1 MRFFERS
8 YIVKW
13 VIFFASF
20 CWLWD
25 FLLENQKLTKNSG
38 NVHWN
43 VWTNIKSCIL
53 ETKIIFPKKKKRI
66 PNMRFWNIHILVQI
80 SFFRGLLHCILV
92 KFFFVRQLWWLTFL
106 FSDGIFTVT
115 SQLEITIIGSRHD
128 FSKKKNPLFFD
139 VNLKTIHQEEI
150 FVNSLVYHTKEPLKW
165 GTLSSCFS
173 YNIWIKTNE
182 SVTFERPAMLIS
194 CYVAKKNKNEIQ

>member
-1 MRFFERS
+1 MLALRLSTRKS
-8 YIVKW
+8 KTHKK
-13 VIFFASF
+13 
-20 CWLWD
+20 LWQCPLKRLD
-25 FLLENQKLTKNSG
+25 EYKKLYSRNQN
-38 NVHWN
+38 
-43 VWTNIKSCIL
+43 NIS
-53 ETKIIFPKKKKRI
+53 KKKKRI

>member
-1 MRFFERS
+1 MLVFVGF
-8 YIVKW
+8 
-13 VIFFASF
+13 
-20 CWLWD
+20 WD
-25 FLLENQKLTKNSG
+25 FLLENQKLWQCPLKRVDEYKKLYSRKQN
-38 NVHWN
+38 NN
-43 VWTNIKSCIL
+43 
-53 ETKIIFPKKKKRI
+53 PKKKKI
-66 PNMRFWNIHILVQI
+66 KKNPEMRFWIIYILVQI
-80 SFFRGLLHCILV
+80 SFFEGLIQGILV
-92 KFFFVRQLWWLTFL
+92 KFFFVGQLWWLTFL

-128 FSKKKNPLFFD
+128 FSKKKNPLSFD
-139 VNLKTIHQEEI
+139 VNLKTIYQEEI

-182 SVTFERPAMLIS
+182 SVTLERPAMLIS

>member
-43 VWTNIKSCIL
+43 VWTNIKKLYSRNQNNIS
-53 ETKIIFPKKKKRI
+53 KKQKKKRI
-66 PNMRFWNIHILVQI
+66 PNMRFWIIYIWAQI
-80 SFFRGLLHCILV
+80 SFFRGLLQGILV
-92 KFFFVRQLWWLTFL
+92 KFFFVRQLWSLTFL
-106 FSDGIFTVT
+106 FSDDIFTVT

-128 FSKKKNPLFFD
+128 FSKKHKN
-139 VNLKTIHQEEI
+139 HY
-150 FVNSLVYHTKEPLKW
+150 SL
-165 GTLSSCFS
+165 
-173 YNIWIKTNE
+173 
-182 SVTFERPAMLIS
+182 M
-194 CYVAKKNKNEIQ
+194 

>member
-1 MRFFERS
+1 MYSRFVFKKQKKMNSKYEILNHLYFGPNS
-8 YIVKW
+8 Y
-13 VIFFASF
+13 
-20 CWLWD
+20 
-25 FLLENQKLTKNSG
+25 
-38 NVHWN
+38 
-43 VWTNIKSCIL
+43 
-53 ETKIIFPKKKKRI
+53 
-66 PNMRFWNIHILVQI
+66 
-80 SFFRGLLHCILV
+80 FRGLLQDNLV
-92 KFFFVRQLWWLTFL
+92 KFSFDRQLWRLTFL
-106 FSDGIFTVT
+106 FSDVIFTVT
-115 SQLEITIIGSRHD
+115 SQLEITIIGSRHE

>member
-1 MRFFERS
+1 MDEYKKLYSR
-8 YIVKW
+8 
-13 VIFFASF
+13 
-20 CWLWD
+20 
-25 FLLENQKLTKNSG
+25 NQN
-38 NVHWN
+38 
-43 VWTNIKSCIL
+43 NIS
-53 ETKIIFPKKKKRI
+53 KKKKKMNSKYEILNRLYFG
-66 PNMRFWNIHILVQI
+66 PN
-80 SFFRGLLHCILV
+80 SYFRGLLQGNLV
-92 KFFFVRQLWWLTFL
+92 KFFFDRQLWRLTFL
-106 FSDGIFTVT
+106 FSDVIFTVT
-115 SQLEITIIGSRHD
+115 SQLEITIIGSRHE

-194 CYVAKKNKNEIQ
+194 CYVAKKNKNEMR

>member
-20 CWLWD
+20 CCLWD

-43 VWTNIKSCIL
+43 VWTNIKSRIP
-53 ETKIIFPKKKKRI
+53 ETKIIFPKKKKKNSKYEI
-66 PNMRFWNIHILVQI
+66 LKHLYFGPNF
-80 SFFRGLLHCILV
+80 FFRGLRQGILV

-106 FSDGIFTVT
+106 FSDGTFTVT
-115 SQLEITIIGSRHD
+115 SQLEITIIESRHD

-150 FVNSLVYHTKEPLKW
+150 FLNLLVYHTKEPLK
-165 GTLSSCFS
+165 LRHF
-173 YNIWIKTNE
+173 
-182 SVTFERPAMLIS
+182 M
-194 CYVAKKNKNEIQ
+194 